1 MAQDY
6 DKIFKE
12 NFEELIKS
20 MARVILKIEYEDLEE
35 IPDDSQYTVEK
46 KPDFLKKIK
55 AEKLEDESILQI
67 EIQTSDP
74 KSMIKRMLIY
84 YGFLYHDYGIP
95 IKQYVLYIGKKSEAK
110 MPTSI
115 KHENLDF
122 QFNLINILDLDHNDF
137 LYSNRPE
144 DVVIAILCDFKEK
157 SAERIIETI
166 LLRLKLLS
174 VDDLALGKYL
184 KQLEI
189 LSNLRNLQELTI
201 KKLSTMSFIYDL
213 ETDIRYKQ
221 GFEIGTKLE
230 REKAQLE
237 REKAQLERERLEKQ
251 IQVTLERLE
260 KEAQLERERLE
271 KEAQLERERLEK
283 EAQSERERLEK
294 EVQSE
299 RERLEKEAQSE
310 REKAR
315 QEKELMLKKLLKTAA
330 FTSEYLASITNMP
343 VEFIESVKLK
353 MIAED
358 ESN

>member
-1 MAQDY
+1 M
-6 DKIFKE
+6 
-12 NFEELIKS
+12 
-20 MARVILKIEYEDLEE
+20 
-35 IPDDSQYTVEK
+35 
-46 KPDFLKKIK
+46 
-55 AEKLEDESILQI
+55 
-67 EIQTSDP
+67 
-74 KSMIKRMLIY
+74 
-84 YGFLYHDYGIP
+84 
-95 IKQYVLYIGKKSEAK
+95 
-110 MPTSI
+110 
-115 KHENLDF
+115 
-122 QFNLINILDLDHNDF
+122 INISDIDHNYF

-144 DVVIAILCDFKEK
+144 DVIIAILCDFKEK
-157 SAERIIETI
+157 SGERILETI
-166 LLRLKLLS
+166 LIRLKLLS

-201 KKLSTMSFIYDL
+201 KKLSNMSFIYDL

-260 KEAQLERERLE
+260 KEAQ
-271 KEAQLERERLEK
+271 
-283 EAQSERERLEK
+283 SERERLEK

-315 QEKELMLKKLLKTAA
+315 QEKDKQDKEKKGEK
-330 FTSEYLASITNMP
+330 
-343 VEFIESVKLK
+343 
-353 MIAED
+353 
-358 ESN
+358 

>member
-55 AEKLEDESILQI
+55 AEKPEDESILQI

-144 DVVIAILCDFKEK
+144 DVIIAILCDFKEK

-213 ETDIRYKQ
+213 ETDIRYQQ

-237 REKAQLERERLEKQ
+237 REKLEKQ
-251 IQVTLERLE
+251 IQATLERLE
-260 KEAQLERERLE
+260 KEANERERLE
-271 KEAQLERERLEK
+271 KEAQLEREKLEK
-283 EAQSERERLEK
+283 EAQLEREK
-294 EVQSE
+294 
-299 RERLEKEAQSE
+299 LEKEAQLE
-310 REKAR
+310 REKAQ
-315 QEKELMLKKLLKTAA
+315 QEKELMLKKLLKTAV
-330 FTSEYLASITNMP
+330 FTTEYLASITNMS
-343 VEFIESVKLK
+343 VEFIENVKLK

-358 ESN
+358 EANEK

>member
-1 MAQDY
+1 
-6 DKIFKE
+6 
-12 NFEELIKS
+12 
-20 MARVILKIEYEDLEE
+20 LEE

-55 AEKLEDESILQI
+55 AEKPEDESILQI

-95 IKQYVLYIGKKSEAK
+95 VKQYVLYIGKKRGAK

-122 QFNLINILDLDHNDF
+122 QFNLVNISDLDHNDF

-166 LLRLKLLS
+166 LMRLKLLS

-189 LSNLRNLQELTI
+189 LSNLRNLQALTI

-237 REKAQLERERLEKQ
+237 REKAQLERERLEKE

-283 EAQSERERLEK
+283 EAQL
-294 EVQSE
+294 E
-299 RERLEKEAQSE
+299 RERLEKEAQLERERFEKEAKLERERFEKEAQLERERFEKEAKLE
-310 REKAR
+310 REKA
-315 QEKELMLKKLLKTAA
+315 QQQKELVVKNLLKTKM
-330 FTSEYLASITNMP
+330 FTTEYIASITNMT
-343 VEFIESVKLK
+343 VKFIESVEAK
-353 MIAED
+353 MILED
-358 ESN
+358 ENK